1 MQLNNNDDQEL
12 QQQLNALEHV
22 AKNYLTREAIQ
33 RYGNIKAVYPQ
44 KAATLLVSIAQ
55 MIDQGQ
61 IKQKLTDNQLK
72 MMLSQMTS
80 PKKTFNIR
88 KV

>member
-1 MQLNNNDDQEL
+1 MNQNNDQEL
-12 QQQLNALEHV
+12 QQQLEALERV

-33 RYGNIKAVYPQ
+33 RYGNVKAVHPQ
-44 KAATLLVSIAQ
+44 KAAMVLVNLAQ

-61 IKQKLTDNQLK
+61 VKQKITDDQLK
-72 MMLSQMTS
+72 SILGQMAQ
-80 PKKTFNIR
+80 PQKKFNIR